1 MFKLENVKKVEEGT
15 YTAESKPC
23 PTCGTVLT
31 TTLEGS
37 QLFLYNQGAF
47 IQTVLSH
54 LNADDRERFQ
64 SGYCKTD
71 WDAMFPAEDDE
82 DEYEED

>member
-1 MFKLENVKKVEEGT
+1 MFSLENVQKVEEGK
-15 YTAESKPC
+15 YTADSKPC
-23 PTCGTVLT
+23 PTCGSVLT
-31 TTLEGS
+31 TTLEGT
-37 QLFLYNQGAF
+37 QLFMYNQGAF
-47 IQTVLSH
+47 IQDVLHH

-82 DEYEED
+82 EDEEDE

>member
-15 YTAESKPC
+15 YSVESKPC

-31 TTLEGS
+31 TTLEGHK
-37 QLFLYNQGAF
+37 LFLYNQGAF
-47 IQTVLSH
+47 IQDVLSH

-71 WDAMFPAEDDE
+71 WDAMFPDE
-82 DEYEED
+82 DEDAYEED